1 MIENIYVCFQYERS
15 INGDS
20 LIYAANSRYLPTMTG

>member
-1 MIENIYVCFQYERS
+1 MFAFNMKDQQTD
-15 INGDS
+15 DS